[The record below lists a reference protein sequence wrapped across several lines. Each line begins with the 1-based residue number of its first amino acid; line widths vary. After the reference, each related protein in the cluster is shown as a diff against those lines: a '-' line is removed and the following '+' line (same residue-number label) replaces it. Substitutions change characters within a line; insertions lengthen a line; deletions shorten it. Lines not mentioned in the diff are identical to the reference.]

1 MVEDGSKGD
10 ESYLRRRN
18 RKTTLHGK
26 HHVDAKINTLESEDK
41 YSPSSEKSTKRASQ
55 FDL

>member
-26 HHVDAKINTLESEDK
+26 HRVDAKINTLKSEGK
-41 YSPSSEKSTKRASQ
+41 YSPNSEKSTKRANQ